1 MNRTVAAAAIFATF
15 AIATM
20 ASAQEQAVLDRYCIT
35 CHNEKIKTAGL
46 MLDKLDFA
54 HPGPN
59 AENWEKVVRKVRAG
73 MMPPGGAP
81 RPDRAT
87 MDGFAGKLETEL
99 DRAAA
104 SNPNPGFNG

>member
-1 MNRTVAAAAIFATF
+1 MNKTVSAAAVFVFLGIVANA
-15 AIATM
+15 AAQAEAPVKG
-20 ASAQEQAVLDRYCIT
+20 ASQGQAVLDRYCIT
-35 CHNEKIKTAGL
+35 CHNEKLKTAGL

-59 AENWEKVVRKVRAG
+59 AETWEKVVRKVRAG

-87 MDGFAGKLETEL
+87 MDAF
-99 DRAAA
+99 
-104 SNPNPGFNG
+104 

>member
-1 MNRTVAAAAIFATF
+1 MNKIVTIGAILATGAVAG
-15 AIATM
+15 
-20 ASAQEQAVLDRYCIT
+20 AQEQAVLNQYCIT

-46 MLDKLDFA
+46 MLDKLDYA

-59 AENWEKVVRKVRAG
+59 AETWEKVVRKVRAG

-87 MDGFAGKLETEL
+87 MDAFALKLETAL

-104 SNPNPGFNG
+104 TNPNPGFTG